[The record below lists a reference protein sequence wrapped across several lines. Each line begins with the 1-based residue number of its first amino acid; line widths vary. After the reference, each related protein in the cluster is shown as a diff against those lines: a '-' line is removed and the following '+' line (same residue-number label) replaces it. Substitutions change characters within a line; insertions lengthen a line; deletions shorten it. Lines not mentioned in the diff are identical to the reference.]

1 MHALGLRTII
11 KAINSHYHILLDI
24 MSIKFIKGIYLNE
37 YIYIYVNLN
46 NLLSPKKKFLNN
58 LIFTASRH
66 SKSII

>member
-24 MSIKFIKGIYLNE
+24 MSIKFIKGVYLNE
-37 YIYIYVNLN
+37 YIYVNLN

-66 SKSII
+66 SKLII